1 MKNVEQFDSTAEF
14 IAAGL
19 HYSNGA
25 DFDRRLEFAASAGMN
40 QSTPA
45 EGGFLTAPRVTTEAV
60 ITKAEE
66 TSLLLARVLKLPMG
80 SSNREAFPVVDE
92 SSRANGSRWGGI
104 VLGWTDEGVAIVESK
119 PKFRQSAHIASRLS
133 GVIYMTNE
141 LRGDGGG
148 PAFELLAGKELGFA
162 LEDSVING
170 SGVGRP
176 LGVLHSD
183 ATIEVAPT
191 SRQAPATVTGDN
203 LAAMAARFWSGSY
216 SSGVWLM
223 GVAAF
228 SQLASQS
235 FNGAP
240 VVTYAGG
247 RRYALGFEILISE
260 SCAPLGQRGD
270 VILLAPLEY
279 AFATT
284 RETDMMVVS
293 MDVKFLSDESALKVR
308 FRGDG
313 QPLWRTPVTPKDGGP
328 TQSMCVVLGARS

>member
-80 SSNREAFPVVDE
+80 SSNRAAFPVVDE

-141 LRGDGGG
+141 LR
-148 PAFELLAGKELGFA
+148 
-162 LEDSVING
+162 
-170 SGVGRP
+170 
-176 LGVLHSD
+176 
-183 ATIEVAPT
+183 
-191 SRQAPATVTGDN
+191 ATVADPPSN
-203 LAAMAARFWSGSY
+203 CLPARDS
-216 SSGVWLM
+216 
-223 GVAAF
+223 
-228 SQLASQS
+228 AS
-235 FNGAP
+235 
-240 VVTYAGG
+240 
-247 RRYALGFEILISE
+247 
-260 SCAPLGQRGD
+260 
-270 VILLAPLEY
+270 
-279 AFATT
+279 
-284 RETDMMVVS
+284 
-293 MDVKFLSDESALKVR
+293 
-308 FRGDG
+308 
-313 QPLWRTPVTPKDGGP
+313 LWRIASSTVAVSVDRWAFCTA
-328 TQSMCVVLGARS
+328 TQPSRSHRLPGRHQPR